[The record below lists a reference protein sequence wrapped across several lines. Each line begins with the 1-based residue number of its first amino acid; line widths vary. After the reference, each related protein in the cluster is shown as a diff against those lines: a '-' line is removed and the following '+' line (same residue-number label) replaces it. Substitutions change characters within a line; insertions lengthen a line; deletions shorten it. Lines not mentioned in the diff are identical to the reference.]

1 MIKDLFQ
8 AVNNNKGCIVSLSI
22 CSIVKGKSLSNFETY
37 SFIENALFTDLEGHY
52 EMKDGLPG
60 HYHYD
65 GISKNGLLINFNDW
79 QQLFISEHSKIKM
92 HNNEENVVFDIKDDY
107 SSMYIKLQVLTK
119 TKVTN

>member
-8 AVNNNKGCIVSLSI
+8 VVNSNKGCIVSLSI
-22 CSIVKGKSLSNFETY
+22 CSIVKDKALSNFETY
-37 SFIENALFTDLEGHY
+37 SFIENALFTGLEGHY

-60 HYHYD
+60 HYHHE
-65 GISKNGLLINFNDW
+65 GISKNGLLINFKER
-79 QQLFISEHSKIKM
+79 QQLFISEDSRVKM
-92 HNNEENVVFDIKDDY
+92 HKSEGNISFDIKDNY